1 MFPAARRALA
11 RLRARRDNAGMNAPA
26 TVAAAEP
33 RTAEPVV
40 ADVERIAPAIRAAAD
55 EAERARRLPPT
66 LLDALHEAGL
76 FRMLLPRR
84 FGGAEM
90 PLPRYMPVIEA
101 VAKIDGSAAW
111 CLGQGNGCAM
121 TAAFLD
127 PAISREIWGD
137 DPRAVLAWGPG
148 KGNAAPRNGGYDVSG
163 SWAFASGMRHATWLG
178 GMSGVPAEANGGEPA
193 PIRTMLFPADRA
205 ETTEIWDVLGLLGT
219 GSDRF
224 SVSGLHVPAE
234 YVYDRDEPA
243 MRREDGPLYGFPL
256 NTPYATGF
264 SATALGLARA
274 MFDEFL
280 ALAGEKTPR
289 LGAGR
294 LADNGAIQ
302 FEVGEC
308 EARLG
313 AARAFLLRE
322 LEDVWEDAAARS
334 RVTVE
339 HRMRIRLASTFAIRE
354 AKAVGDA
361 VFDAAGATAIF
372 ASNGMQRR
380 FRDLHTVAQQLQGRK
395 LHLQTVGA
403 WRLGREPDL
412 AAV

>member
-1 MFPAARRALA
+1 
-11 RLRARRDNAGMNAPA
+11 
-26 TVAAAEP
+26 
-33 RTAEPVV
+33 
-40 ADVERIAPAIRAAAD
+40 
-55 EAERARRLPPT
+55 
-66 LLDALHEAGL
+66 
-76 FRMLLPRR
+76 
-84 FGGAEM
+84 
-90 PLPRYMPVIEA
+90 
-101 VAKIDGSAAW
+101 
-111 CLGQGNGCAM
+111 
-121 TAAFLD
+121 
-127 PAISREIWGD
+127 
-137 DPRAVLAWGPG
+137 
-148 KGNAAPRNGGYDVSG
+148 
-163 SWAFASGMRHATWLG
+163 
-178 GMSGVPAEANGGEPA
+178 
-193 PIRTMLFPADRA
+193 MLFPADRA

-264 SATALGLARA
+264 SATALASPA
-274 MFDEFL
+274 PCSNEFL

-403 WRLGREPDL
+403 WRLGREPRPRRGLTANAQPPFGNRHAIRTEHPPARPIGRARRHPRHRRARRGHRLRHSHRPRPCHRAARYRL
-412 AAV
+412 AIPLCRGRRVSRRRRRVRRPPSS

>member
-1 MFPAARRALA
+1 
-11 RLRARRDNAGMNAPA
+11 MNAPA

-33 RTAEPVV
+33 SAAEPVV

-55 EAERARRLPPT
+55 EAERARRLPPA

-127 PAISREIWGD
+127 PSISREIWGD

-193 PIRTMLFPADRA
+193 PIRTMLFPAERA

-224 SVSGLHVPAE
+224 SVSDLHVPAE

>member
-33 RTAEPVV
+33 RAAEPVV

-55 EAERARRLPPT
+55 EAERARRLPPA

-127 PAISREIWGD
+127 PSVSREIWGD

>member
-1 MFPAARRALA
+1 
-11 RLRARRDNAGMNAPA
+11 MNAPA
-26 TVAAAEP
+26 PVAATGLRAGRARAAEP
-33 RTAEPVV
+33 TV

-55 EAERARRLPPT
+55 EAERTRRLPPA
-66 LLDALHEAGL
+66 LLDALHGAGL
-76 FRMLLPRR
+76 FRMLLPKR

-90 PLPRYMPVIEA
+90 PLPRYMPVVEA
-101 VAKIDGSAAW
+101 VAGIDGSAAW

-127 PAISREIWGD
+127 PAVAREIWGD
-137 DPRAVLAWGPG
+137 NPRAVLAWGPG
-148 KGNAAPRNGGYDVSG
+148 KGEAAPRDGGYDVSG

-178 GMSGVPAEANGGEPA
+178 GMSSVPAEANGDGPA
-193 PIRTMLFPADRA
+193 PVRTMLFPADRA
-205 ETTEIWDVLGLLGT
+205 ETAEIWDVLGLLGT

-224 SVSGLHVPAE
+224 SVAGLHVPAA
-234 YVYDRDEPA
+234 YVYDRDEA
-243 MRREDGPLYGFPL
+243 SACREGGPLYRFPL
-256 NTPYATGF
+256 NSPYATGF

-274 MFDEFL
+274 MFDEFV
-280 ALAGEKTPR
+280 ALAGAKTPR
-289 LGAGR
+289 LGSGR
-294 LADNGAIQ
+294 LADNGAVQ

-322 LEDVWEDAAARS
+322 LEDVWEDAAARR

-403 WRLGREPDL
+403 WRLGHEPDL

>member
-33 RTAEPVV
+33 RAAEPVV

-55 EAERARRLPPT
+55 EAERARRLPPA

-127 PAISREIWGD
+127 PSVSREIWGD

-193 PIRTMLFPADRA
+193 PIRTMLFPAERA

>member
-127 PAISREIWGD
+127 PSVSREIWGD

-148 KGNAAPRNGGYDVSG
+148 KGSAAPRNGGYDVSG